1 MKKITETISKG
12 TKFPTEVISSTPKLE
27 LTGNKTL
34 YIENHKG
41 IKVLTPEQVTIKLET
56 GLIIAEGEKISIL
69 EINKDSIFLTGIFNS
84 FRFEKILE

>member
-1 MKKITETISKG
+1 MSKMAETISKT

-41 IKVLTPEQVTIKLET
+41 IKILTPEQVIIKLKS
-56 GLIIAEGEKISIL
+56 GLIIAEGEKISII
-69 EINKDSIFLTGIFNS
+69 EINRNYVYLTGIFNS
-84 FRFEKILE
+84 FKFEKILE